1 MYVTGCDLET
11 SFVVDNINTWTG
23 LPVEESIRMTKD
35 RDKWTEINGESE
47 STSMVWPSLG
57 SRTAKDHNSFT
68 DSEDMIGGQNLKKTS
83 HVTLTTP
90 IGEYFVTPRR
100 ALSFV
105 IF

>member
-1 MYVTGCDLET
+1 
-11 SFVVDNINTWTG
+11 
-23 LPVEESIRMTKD
+23 
-35 RDKWTEINGESE
+35 
-47 STSMVWPSLG
+47 MVWPSLG